1 MKKLPSICLLSFL
14 GIFCACNKPK
24 PVAPEIEFEIHDTIE
39 YYYDGEIK
47 GRIICMVDCELP
59 VDTVW
64 WHEPGDGFEGEYS
77 LMKEQDGKY
86 IYVIGLEFDY
96 PVGLELDYNYRLS
109 IGGWRYSSDWYKL
122 HVPQPNQDSV
132 AAPLMLNQR

>member
-64 WHEPGDGFEGEYS
+64 WHVPGDGFEGEYS

-86 IYVIGLEFDY
+86 IYVIY
-96 PVGLELDYNYRLS
+96 PYAGLELDYKYRLS
-109 IGGWRYSSDWYKL
+109 IGGWRYKSNMFKL
-122 HVPQPNQDSV
+122 HVHQSDLDSIV
-132 AAPLMLNQR
+132 P